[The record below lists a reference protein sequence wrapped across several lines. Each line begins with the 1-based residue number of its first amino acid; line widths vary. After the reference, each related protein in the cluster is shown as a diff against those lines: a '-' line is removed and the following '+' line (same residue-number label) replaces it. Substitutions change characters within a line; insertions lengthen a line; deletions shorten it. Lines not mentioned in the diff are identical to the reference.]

1 MNIRKIL
8 KILLLAVSVI
18 ISCVKTTDKVYA
30 TSGSTSLYASSSSV
44 TVGNNVNV
52 TLSVS
57 GDSPVMATI
66 YVYYNSS
73 YLQYVSCTSGDY
85 NSGNGKAM
93 FDTYP
98 NTSGSMTITFKTI
111 GVGTTTVSASV
122 SEFIDYDGASV
133 SGYSGSLSTNI
144 TINQIPSGGGGNEG
158 GGGGGGGGSYTPSL
172 SRDATLNKIT
182 IDGYDLEPGFSSDV
196 TEYKVYVPRGTESL
210 DISATKSSSKATVS
224 SIDGSV
230 KPGWNEIDVK
240 VTAEDDDYTKTYTLN
255 VYVDEEPT
263 VFYSLNEQ
271 QLGVVKNLD
280 KVEIYPEHEASDI
293 KVGDNDLT
301 IFNWKAYDIIYL
313 EDANMARDFYI
324 YDKSTDTVLGKYV
337 PIEINERKFV
347 VSDIKYEEFTDLEEF
362 FEPDKVRIGEELTLD
377 GWKYKDPLL
386 KEFKLIYLGDENG
399 EKKLY
404 RYDAGENTLQR
415 YVVPTVE
422 EVIDYKP
429 YIYLSAAVSGLA
441 TLLFALIALGRK
453 KTN

>member
-1 MNIRKIL
+1 MKKVI
-8 KILLLAVSVI
+8 KILLMTLCIVLGSLH
-18 ISCVKTTDKVYA
+18 TYENVYA

-66 YVYYNSS
+66 MVYYNSS

-85 NSGNGKAM
+85 NPGNGRAM

-98 NTSGSMTITFKTI
+98 NNSGSMTITFKTI
-111 GVGTTTVSASV
+111 GVGSTTVSASV
-122 SEFIDYDGASV
+122 SEFIDYDGGSV
-133 SGYSGSLSTNI
+133 SGYSGSLSTTI
-144 TINQIPSGGGGNEG
+144 TINQIPSGGGETG

-240 VTAEDDDYTKTYTLN
+240 VTAEDDDYTKTYKLN

-280 KVEIYPEHEASDI
+280 KVEIYPDHEAKDI
-293 KVGDNDLT
+293 TVEGNKLT
-301 IFNWKAYDIIYL
+301 IYNWNAYNVIYL
-313 EDANMARDFYI
+313 EDAAQQRDFYI
-324 YDKSTDTVLGKYV
+324 YDEKTNTVLGKYV
-337 PIEINERKFV
+337 PVEITGRKFV
-347 VSDIKYEEFTDLEEF
+347 VSDIKYEEFPDLEEF
-362 FEPDKVRIGEELTLD
+362 FEPAKAVINENLTLD

-386 KEFKLIYLGDENG
+386 SDFKLIYLGDENG

-404 RYDAGENTLQR
+404 RYDEGEQTLQR

-429 YIYLSAAVSGLA
+429 YIFMSAAVSGLA

>member
-8 KILLLAVSVI
+8 KVLLLAFCVML
-18 ISCVKTTDKVYA
+18 SCIRTADVVHA
-30 TSGSTSLYASSSSV
+30 TSGSTGLYASSSSV
-44 TVGNNVNV
+44 TVGNNVDV

-73 YLQYVSCTSGDY
+73 YLQYVSCSSGDY

-98 NTSGSMTITFKTI
+98 NNSGSMTITFKTI

-133 SGYSGSLSTNI
+133 SGYSGSLSTSI
-144 TINQIPSGGGGNEG
+144 TINQIPSGGGGSDSP
-158 GGGGGGGGSYTPSL
+158 GGGGGGSYTPSL
-172 SRDATLNKIT
+172 SRDATLNRIT
-182 IDGYDLEPGFSSDV
+182 IEGYDLEPEFSSDV

-230 KPGWNEIDVK
+230 KPGWNEIDVN
-240 VTAEDDDYTKTYTLN
+240 VTAEDEDYTKTYTLN

-263 VFYSLNEQ
+263 VFYTLNEQ

-293 KVGDNDLT
+293 TADGNALT
-301 IFNWKAYDIIYL
+301 IFSWKAYDIIYL
-313 EDANMARDFYI
+313 EDANMERDFYV
-324 YDKSTDTVLGKYV
+324 YDKNTNTVLGRYV

-347 VSDIKYEEFTDLEEF
+347 VSDIKYEEFPDLEEF
-362 FEPDKVRIGEELTLD
+362 FEPDKVRIGEELVLD

-386 KEFKLIYLGDENG
+386 SEFKLIYLGDENG

-404 RYDAGENTLQR
+404 RYDAGEGTLQR